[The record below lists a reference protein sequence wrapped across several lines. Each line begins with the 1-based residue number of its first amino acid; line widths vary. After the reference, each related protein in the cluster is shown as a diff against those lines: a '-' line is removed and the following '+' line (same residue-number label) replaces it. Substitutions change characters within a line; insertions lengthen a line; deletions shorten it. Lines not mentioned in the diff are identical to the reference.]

1 MRPIEGIL
9 FEPVGCLAEFPAEPF
24 HEITQRLFG
33 GRKKVSKSASRT
45 YWHLLNLIETAEQ
58 PLEVFQKEMM
68 ESLELQAVEQ
78 ASVYDDVAPALTEL
92 KAMGPKLVIASSLSH
107 AAIARFLER
116 SLPHALFSSVWHRD
130 NAGGVKSR
138 PLACALDEAALRP
151 DRTLFLTDTAEGIR
165 TAKSL
170 GLQPIL
176 MMNEPDEAKRLAMHD
191 PAGGIVSFYELP
203 DFARLLTAR
212 NL

>member
-1 MRPIEGIL
+1 MRPIEGVL

-33 GRKKVSKSASRT
+33 GKRKASKSASRT
-45 YWHLLNLIETAEQ
+45 YWHLLNLIEAAEE
-58 PLEVFQKEMM
+58 PLDVFRKEMM
-68 ESLELQAVEQ
+68 ESLELQAVDQ

-92 KAMGPKLVIASSLSH
+92 RAMGAKLVIASSLSQ
-107 AAIARFLER
+107 AAVARFLER
-116 SLPHALFSSVWHRD
+116 SLPHSLFSGCWNRD

-138 PLACALDEAALRP
+138 PLECAVRGAALSP

-165 TAKSL
+165 TARGL